1 MPELAHEHS
10 FHDPHVGHEESDI
23 SVGAAATFGAVVVL
37 LCIFALV
44 CVSVLM
50 RVYGSQQATELAHAV
65 TYPLAHEEPMA
76 QGPGIQANPP
86 ADLASLRLEED
97 AVLHNY
103 AWVDREQGIVRI
115 PIARAMELLV
125 QKGLPSRA
133 NPPSQE
139 GPMYPEASSSGRMM
153 ERFVP

>member
-1 MPELAHEHS
+1 MSELAHDHS

-23 SVGAAATFGAVVVL
+23 SVGAAATFGVLLAL
-37 LCIFALV
+37 LCIFAII

-50 RVYGSQQATELAHAV
+50 HIYGNQEAAEYSQAM
-65 TYPLAHEEPMA
+65 TYPLAHEQPMP
-76 QGPGIQANPP
+76 QGPGVQANPP
-86 ADLASLRLEED
+86 ADLSALRLEED
-97 AVLHNY
+97 AILDNY
-103 AWVDREQGIVRI
+103 AWVDREHGIVRI

-125 QKGLPSRA
+125 QKGLPARS
-133 NPPSQE
+133 NPPPQE

>member
-10 FHDPHVGHEESDI
+10 FHDPHVGHEESDL
-23 SVGAAATFGAVVVL
+23 SVAGAATFGVL
-37 LCIFALV
+37 LILLCVFAYIVVGVMMHIF
-44 CVSVLM
+44 
-50 RVYGSQQATELAHAV
+50 GTQQATEFSHAV
-65 TYPLAHEEPMA
+65 TYPLAHEEPVA

-86 ADLASLRLEED
+86 ADLAALHVEEN
-97 AVLHNY
+97 AVLDTY
-103 AWVDREQGIVRI
+103 AWVDREHGIVRI

-125 QKGLPSRA
+125 QKGLPSRP
-133 NPPSQE
+133 NPPSAE